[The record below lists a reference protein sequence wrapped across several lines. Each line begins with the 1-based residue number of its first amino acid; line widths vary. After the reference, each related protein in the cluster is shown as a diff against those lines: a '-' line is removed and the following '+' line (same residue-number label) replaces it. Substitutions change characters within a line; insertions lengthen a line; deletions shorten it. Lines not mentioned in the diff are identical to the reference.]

1 MRRLLKPRTE
11 KNQMKEKTL
20 KDVHA
25 GIREFYT
32 RAVDSER
39 NGNWEFAI
47 SCMLEVILK
56 VPAFT
61 EARQKLR
68 GYEKQYTKT
77 LKGLAPILAQV
88 KGMLAMPKIKKL
100 TSSSPVDAIGE
111 CEKLL
116 SQNLNNPPV
125 LLSLADAAIK
135 ADAVNIAIEA
145 LQVLHDYQP
154 DNVTVMRKLAGCYR
168 ADGQAQ
174 EALKVFQYLASKNP
188 KDKKIQSELRE
199 ASAFATQQKAAWEK
213 ESMASKGK
221 SVKDDALTIQL
232 AEGTLRDADH
242 AKKLIAL
249 YTKELETVNS
259 DEMRKKLAE
268 AYIVTGD
275 YDKAIENFEIV
286 AGNLPALDP
295 TLDKQI
301 ERTYLAK
308 YNIIVDNLRQK
319 AKADPAFAPNLAEA
333 EKFLLEF
340 RIDRAERRSQA
351 YPAEASLHFDLGSVY
366 ADAKRYE
373 EAAVELQEAAKS
385 PQRRTPS
392 LAMMGRCAREQGQFE
407 EAIKYCD
414 EALAEM
420 VRMDRHKFAVM
431 YNRASCLAELGRN
444 DEALAAFQEIQ
455 RNNARYQDVAKRIQ
469 DLGGEA

>member
-1 MRRLLKPRTE
+1 
-11 KNQMKEKTL
+11 MKEKTL

-25 GIREFYT
+25 GIREFYN

-39 NGNWEFAI
+39 NGNWEFAVT
-47 SCMLEVILK
+47 CMLEVVIK

-68 GYEKQYTKT
+68 SYEKQFTKT
-77 LKGLAPILAQV
+77 LKGLAPVMAQI
-88 KGMLAMPKIKKL
+88 KGFLAMGKIKKL
-100 TSSSPVDAIGE
+100 SASNPIDAIGE
-111 CEKLL
+111 CEKVL
-116 SQNLNNPPV
+116 SLNLNNPPI
-125 LLSLADAAIK
+125 LMALADAAIK
-135 ADAVNIAIEA
+135 ADAANIAIEA

-154 DNVTVMRKLAGCYR
+154 DNIPVMRKLASCYR
-168 ADGQAQ
+168 IDGQAQ
-174 EALKVFQYLASKNP
+174 EALKVYQYLASKNP

-213 ESMASKGK
+213 ESLASKGK
-221 SVKDDALTIQL
+221 SVKNDALTIQL

-249 YTKELETVNS
+249 YTKELETSNS

-268 AYIVTGD
+268 AYIVIGN
-275 YDKAIENFEIV
+275 YEKAIENFEIV
-286 AGNLPALDP
+286 AKNLPAIDP

-308 YNIIVDNLRQK
+308 YNTIVDDLRKK

-340 RIDRAERRSQA
+340 RIEKAERRSQA

-366 ADAKRYE
+366 AEARRYE
-373 EAAVELQEAAKS
+373 DAARELQEAAKS

-392 LAMMGRCAREQGQFE
+392 LALMGHCALEQGQYE
-407 EAIKYCD
+407 EAIKFCD

-420 VRMDRHKFAVM
+420 VRMDRNKFTVM
-431 YNRASCLAELGRN
+431 YDRASSLAALGRN
-444 DEALAAFQEIQ
+444 DEALAAFQEIY
-455 RNNARYQDVAKRIQ
+455 RNNARFQDVAKRIQ
-469 DLGGEA
+469 ELGGEV

>member
-1 MRRLLKPRTE
+1 MPDGEQRK
-11 KNQMKEKTL
+11 MKEKTL

-25 GIREFYT
+25 GIREFYN

-39 NGNWEFAI
+39 NGNWEFAVT
-47 SCMLEVILK
+47 CMLEVVLK

-68 GYEKQYTKT
+68 SYEKQFTKN
-77 LKGLAPILAQV
+77 LKGLAPVLAQV
-88 KGMLAMPKIKKL
+88 KGFLAIGKIKKL
-100 TSSSPVDAIGE
+100 TSSSPIDAIGE
-111 CEKLL
+111 CERIL
-116 SQNLNNPPV
+116 SLNLNNPPI
-125 LLSLADAAIK
+125 LMALADAAVK
-135 ADAVNIAIEA
+135 ADAANIAIEA

-154 DNVTVMRKLAGCYR
+154 DNVQVMRKLASCYR
-168 ADGQAQ
+168 IDGQAQ

-213 ESMASKGK
+213 ESLASKGK
-221 SVKDDALTIQL
+221 SVKNDALTIQL

-249 YTKELETVNS
+249 YTKELETTNS

-268 AYIVTGD
+268 AYIVTGN
-275 YDKAIENFEIV
+275 YEKAIENFEIV
-286 AGNLPALDP
+286 AGNLPAIDP

-308 YNIIVDNLRQK
+308 YNLIVDDLRKK
-319 AKADPAFAPNLAEA
+319 AKADPAFEPNLAEA

-340 RIDRAERRSQA
+340 RIEKAERRSQA

-366 ADAKRYE
+366 AEARRYE
-373 EAAVELQEAAKS
+373 DAARELQEAAKS

-392 LAMMGRCAREQGQFE
+392 LALMGRCASEQGQYK
-407 EAIKYCD
+407 EAIKFCD

-420 VRMDRHKFAVM
+420 VRMDRNKFAVM
-431 YNRASCLAELGRN
+431 YDRASSLAALGRN
-444 DEALAAFQEIQ
+444 DEALAAFQEIH
-455 RNNARYQDVAKRIQ
+455 RNNARFQDVAKRIQ
-469 DLGGEA
+469 ELGGEV

>member
-1 MRRLLKPRTE
+1 
-11 KNQMKEKTL
+11 MKEKTL

-25 GIREFYT
+25 GIREFYN
-32 RAVDSER
+32 RAVDFER
-39 NGNWEFAI
+39 KENWEFAI
-47 SCMLEVILK
+47 SCMLEVVLR

-68 GYEKQYTKT
+68 SYEKHYTKT
-77 LKGLAPILAQV
+77 IKGAAPIMAMIKGFLA
-88 KGMLAMPKIKKL
+88 LPKIKKFINTAPL
-100 TSSSPVDAIGE
+100 DAIGE
-111 CEKLL
+111 CEKVLAF
-116 SQNLNNPPV
+116 NLNNPV
-125 LLSLADAAIK
+125 ILQSLADAAIK
-135 ADAVNIAIEA
+135 ADAINIAIEA

-154 DNVTVMRKLAGCYR
+154 DNVPVLRKLASCYR

-188 KDKKIQSELRE
+188 KDKKIQTELRE

-213 ESMASKGK
+213 ESLATRGK

-242 AKKLIAL
+242 AKTLIKL
-249 YTKELETVNS
+249 YTKELAEKDS

-275 YDKAIENFEIV
+275 YDQAIEHLEIV

-308 YNIIVDNLRQK
+308 YNLIVDELRKK
-319 AKADPAFAPNLAEA
+319 AEADPAMQNNLTEA
-333 EKFLLEF
+333 ENFLLEF
-340 RIDRAERRSQA
+340 RIERAERRSQA
-351 YPAEASLHFDLGSVY
+351 YPAEAALHFDLGAIY
-366 ADAKRYE
+366 ADAKRYDD
-373 EAAVELQEAAKS
+373 AVKELQEAAKS
-385 PQRRTPS
+385 PQRRTQS
-392 LAMMGRCAREQGQFE
+392 LALMGRCAMEQQQYE
-407 EAIKYCD
+407 EAIKLCD

-431 YNRASCLAELGRN
+431 YDRAHSLAQLGRN
-444 DEALAAFQEIQ
+444 DEALAAFQEIY
-455 RNNARYQDVAKRIQ
+455 RNNARFKDVGERIQ
-469 DLGGEA
+469 NLGGEA